1 MKNLNW
7 ILKKILALRFT
18 RHNEP
23 LFMWF
28 KNNDLYPQN
37 WLLALVE
44 FNNFLGITT
53 ELEIDWT
60 YYHTRCETWEK
71 GFWIPWSRLFPGLG
85 TLHCNGGSSRLV
97 RSKRVRPW
105 KRSGEEEGWH
115 SLHSVQLRGGS
126 CRVKFSST
134 MTRPPPWQERQGLLR
149 KEWDLGAAIPATRT
163 YSCMCKTDFLNLE
176 RKQSLY
182 LDMLKIAL
190 WW

>member
-1 MKNLNW
+1 MSAYRDKTSTVLW
-7 ILKKILALRFT
+7 ISETTFSIQFFLMNFFLLQYLTLKCLEVCVNCVTKCVTAKIY
-18 RHNEP
+18 P
-23 LFMWF
+23 LKIKFQAF
-28 KNNDLYPQN
+28 P
-37 WLLALVE
+37 
-44 FNNFLGITT
+44 I
-53 ELEIDWT
+53 
-60 YYHTRCETWEK
+60 K

-126 CRVKFSST
+126 CRVKFSAT
-134 MTRPPPWQERQGLLR
+134 MTRPPPWQDRQGLLR